1 MTYIYEHPLNERM
14 RLFMRLE
21 QMLAQMN
28 RFSNAL
34 DYYSVQLF
42 LNALFDVLDFLQRY
56 EIRGELIKELQ
67 IYKTAIERQQFGEHI
82 HEIAIDELL
91 KLIEENLHFIHQ
103 HNSNL
108 LGSLR
113 ENELLNHLKQR
124 NFNQSGNCV
133 FEVPAFQYWLQSCA
147 SHSRNEFLSNC
158 NELFAPITKAID
170 LILELVREGAALS
183 EEIGTDGVFL
193 RNIDNK
199 RRNQMV
205 RVHLS
210 DYLDVCPR
218 VSGDKH
224 RVAIRFMR
232 QINPELRA
240 QQVMSENVPFQLQI
254 CTV

>member
-1 MTYIYEHPLNERM
+1 MAYIYEHPLNERM

-28 RFSNAL
+28 KFANAL

-67 IYKTAIERQQFGEHI
+67 VYKTAIERHQFGEHI
-82 HEIAIDELL
+82 LEITLDEVQN
-91 KLIEENLHFIHQ
+91 LIEENLHFIHQ
-103 HNSNL
+103 HNSNIL
-108 LGSLR
+108 SSLR

-124 NFNQSGNCV
+124 NFNQSGNCI
-133 FEVPAFQYWLQSCA
+133 FEVPAFQYWLQNCA

-158 NELFAPITKAID
+158 NELFSPINKAIG
-170 LILELVREGAALS
+170 LILELVREGAEVS
-183 EEIGTDGVFL
+183 EEVAAEGVFL

-199 RRNQMV
+199 KRNQMV
-205 RVHLS
+205 RVHL
-210 DYLDVCPR
+210 DYEQEVFPR

-232 QINPELRA
+232 QLNPEQRA
-240 QQVMSENVPFQLQI
+240 QQVFSENIPFQLQV